1 MNQVK
6 RLAKIEKYSR
16 DTHRETRRHT
26 QRQRETERETEIQR
40 ERERVCGEESKGGG
54 GGQISIYR
62 LQDEGPGCVAQ
73 S

>member
-16 DTHRETRRHT
+16 DTQRETRRHT

-40 ERERVCGEESKGGG
+40 ERERERESVGKRVKGEGG
-54 GGQISIYR
+54 GGQISI
-62 LQDEGPGCVAQ
+62 
-73 S
+73 